1 MTTADAPVNVS
12 GISTDAVPNVAA
24 AVDVTTVG
32 NGSPNLFDSLVQRA
46 HEWATPGP
54 VIDDASILE
63 SIPLPTAS
71 ELLLMTTDIQGTPS
85 IVGKV
90 RVSLFL

>member
-12 GISTDAVPNVAA
+12 GISIDAVPDVSA
-24 AVDVTTVG
+24 AVDVTAVG
-32 NGSPNLFDSLVQRA
+32 NGSPNLFDSLVQRT

-63 SIPLPTAS
+63 SIPLPTPS
-71 ELLLMTTDIQGTPS
+71 ELLLMTTDMQGTPS

-90 RVSLFL
+90 RFK